1 MSDLSYKTIMGY
13 LSRLLPERDEELQHM
28 EHWAQ
33 QHDFPILE
41 PVSAHFCYQ
50 ITRLCGARRVFEMG
64 SGYGY
69 STAWLARAVQENG
82 GGEVHHTVLDEKL
95 SARARHSLNKLG
107 YHDLM
112 HYHVG
117 DAVEVLRNMQ
127 APFDLIFSDIDK
139 QQYPG
144 SVEVIAEK
152 LRPGGVLLADNLLW
166 YGRIFNATDQESST
180 QAVRQFSLMLLRDPA
195 WNASVVPVGD
205 GLLLAI
211 KN

>member
-1 MSDLSYKTIMGY
+1 MSEMSMNTVMGY
-13 LSRLLPERDEELQHM
+13 LTRLLAQRDEELSHM
-28 EHWAQ
+28 EEWAQ

-50 ITRLCGARRVFEMG
+50 IARLCGARRVFEMG

-82 GGEVHHTVLDEKL
+82 GGEVHHTVFDEKL
-95 SARARHSLNKLG
+95 SARAHRSLNKLG
-107 YHDLM
+107 YHDLV
-112 HYHVG
+112 HYHIG
-117 DAVEVLRNMQ
+117 DAVEVLRDMPG
-127 APFDLIFSDIDK
+127 PFDLIFSDIDK

-144 SVEVIAEK
+144 SLAVIAEK

-166 YGRIFNATDQESST
+166 YGRIFNAMDHDPAT
-180 QAVRQFSLMLLRDPA
+180 QAVRQFSLMTLRDPA
-195 WNASVVPVGD
+195 WTASIVPVGD
-205 GLLLAI
+205 GILLAI